1 MKIKDLADVP
11 SEGLS
16 HDPEVMKQVILRA
29 GEVPHLTNLSR
40 AVLRPGQTAS
50 VHAHSDMFEIFSVL
64 SGEGWIRI
72 DERTYRLT
80 QGVTVVV
87 EPGENHEV
95 HASGDSDLLLSYLGI
110 KI

>member
-1 MKIKDLADVP
+1 MSALPEAARLKNIMKIKDLADVP
-11 SEGLS
+11 FEGLS

-95 HASGDSDLLLSYLGI
+95 HA
-110 KI
+110 

>member
-11 SEGLS
+11 FEGLS

-50 VHAHSDMFEIFSVL
+50 VHAHSDMFEVFSVL

-80 QGVTVVV
+80 QGVAVVV
-87 EPGENHEV
+87 EPGEKHEV
-95 HASGDSDLLLSYLGI
+95 HASGDSDLLLSYFGI